1 MTKPNGFYIMR
12 IWLTIL
18 FSFLLITAGFAQ
30 TNNAPYS
37 IHAIGNITD
46 NIINRTSG
54 LASTGLAYRNNRNI
68 ISNNPAAL
76 SALDN
81 SFFIGEI
88 GVNGKYVDYSG
99 TPVSQTNH
107 TFHRYH
113 LQKICNRNK
122 NYQALGI
129 CCWAGSLQ

>member
-1 MTKPNGFYIMR
+1 MLHIIKMTKPNGTYSMR
-12 IWLTIL
+12 IWLTIS
-18 FSFLLITAGFAQ
+18 FSFLLTAAGFAQ

-54 LASTGLAYRNNRNI
+54 LASTGIAYRNNRNI

-88 GVNGKYVDYSG
+88 GVNGQYVDYSG
-99 TPVSQTNH
+99 NPVSQTNH
-107 TFHRYH
+107 TSTD
-113 LQKICNRNK
+113 L
-122 NYQALGI
+122 
-129 CCWAGSLQ
+129 SLIHISEPTRRTPNSYA